1 MGGVIHL
8 KLKVLPIVLTAVIS
22 AVLLFG
28 GWFAYRQVAV
38 QSPIEK
44 MVTQYEGV
52 NSVQLSINRNDV
64 QMKLDLKPNVDLGK
78 LVQYIHKE
86 GQNLIGSRALK
97 LDVVDH
103 SNEALEN
110 WWGDAMFTV
119 AQAMENK
126 QYAEITPTLSKMA
139 VGGIQVNTAMDDNNV
154 YVSLRDGDASKFIIL
169 PRIPGQIG
177 VWPNA

>member
-1 MGGVIHL
+1 M
-8 KLKVLPIVLTAVIS
+8 KLKVLPIALTAVIS

-28 GWFAYRQVAV
+28 GWFVYRQVAM
-38 QSPIEK
+38 QNPIEK
-44 MVTQYEGV
+44 MVTQYDEP
-52 NSVQLSINRNDV
+52 D
-64 QMKLDLKPNVDLGK
+64 VDLGR

-86 GQNLIGSRALK
+86 GQTLIGNRALQ

-126 QYAEITPTLSKMA
+126 QYTEITPTLSKMA
-139 VGGIQVNTAMDDNNV
+139 TNGIKVNTAMDDNNV
-154 YVSLRDGDASKFIIL
+154 YVSLRDGEASKFIIL
-169 PRIPGQIG
+169 PRVPGQIG

>member
-8 KLKVLPIVLTAVIS
+8 KLKVLPIVLTAVVS

-28 GWFAYRQVAV
+28 GWFIYRQVAV

-52 NSVQLSINRNDV
+52 NDVQLSINRNDI
-64 QMKLDLKPNVDLGK
+64 QMKLDLKPNVDLGR
-78 LVQYIHKE
+78 LVQYLYKE
-86 GQNLIGSRALK
+86 GQDLIGSRTLK

-139 VGGIQVNTAMDDNNV
+139 TGGIQVNTAMDDNNV
-154 YVSLRDGDASKFIIL
+154 YVSLRDGDASKHIIL
-169 PRIPGQIG
+169 PRVPGQIG

>member
-1 MGGVIHL
+1 M
-8 KLKVLPIVLTAVIS
+8 KLKVLPIALTAVIS
-22 AVLLFG
+22 AVVLFG
-28 GWFAYRQVAV
+28 GWFVYRQVAM
-38 QSPIEK
+38 QNPIEK

-52 NSVQLSINRNDV
+52 NDVQLTINRNDV
-64 QMKLDLKPNVDLGK
+64 QLKLDLQPNVDLGR
-78 LVQYIHKE
+78 LVQYIQKE
-86 GQNLIGSRALK
+86 GQTLIGSRSLK

-126 QYAEITPTLSKMA
+126 QYTEITPTLSKMA
-139 VGGIQVNTAMDDNNV
+139 TNGIQVNTAMDDNNV

-169 PRIPGQIG
+169 PRVPGQIG